1 MLNKTLISIRSFVVA
16 AGATAASAF
25 VGVYGVYLG
34 ASAVLMGWL
43 QSSSNAV
50 SNGGQLLWGK
60 LSDRVGKRRPFLVIG
75 SAILA
80 FLWYMMGVINTPIEL
95 IVVYAAI
102 SLFASLITV
111 NWFSLIADQ
120 TDSSVRGKFLAIIN
134 ILSSIGT
141 ILSLIVMTFLFTGA
155 VRSDI
160 VIPFFAAAG
169 SYVISGLLMGSLE
182 EKKGVEVSP
191 TNLKESLSKLKE
203 NPLFYKY
210 FIATNVQGIFWS
222 MAWPMFPITIVSVM
236 HFSLTVVAYLT
247 IVSLSTSI
255 VIQYFL
261 GKITDRTNRPPLIFL
276 NRIMLSAIPLLYA
289 FFSNLTEFVI
299 LEIYSGFLGS
309 IQNVVM
315 NSYLLDVIPKEKKAQ
330 YLSIINGFN
339 GVIYLVGALVGG
351 YLLQEMLSFYPLR
364 EALIFSYSIVF
375 AGRFLSSFMF
385 ARLKE
390 PDKRGRNSLSLYSL
404 LERPKQPGSPSGG
417 TLRFR

>member
-80 FLWYMMGVINTPIEL
+80 FLWYMMGVISTPIEL